1 MTSTVVR
8 PAIDDDIPGMLALFE
23 EVAAEGRWIGS
34 EAPIDRAAKAE
45 RWRATIAAEDE
56 ELFVAELEGRLVG
69 MADVRG
75 TGPTYLGMLV
85 AEGFRGRGIG
95 THLLRVC
102 LGWAVAAGSHKVWLE
117 VWPHNEPAIRLY
129 EKLGFVREGYLTKQ
143 WRRRNGEL
151 WDAVVM
157 GRLLV

>member
-1 MTSTVVR
+1 M
-8 PAIDDDIPGMLALFE
+8 E

-34 EAPIDRAAKAE
+34 EAPIDRGAKRARWLETMTAE
-45 RWRATIAAEDE
+45 GE
-56 ELFVAELEGRLVG
+56 ELFVAQHAGALVG

-85 AEGFRGRGIG
+85 RRGFRGRGIG
-95 THLLRVC
+95 TQLLDAC
-102 LGWAVAAGSHKVWLE
+102 LGWAVAKGSHKLWLE

-129 EKLGFVREGYLTKQ
+129 EKLGFKREGYLEKH

-157 GRLLV
+157 GRLLDDLRPGAE